1 MLNKLTS
8 SVSGIFVFLFLINIV
23 SRVLGFF
30 REILFAYF
38 FGTQQEFD
46 VYLIAAVVPTTIA
59 IVILYIG
66 QNYFIPA
73 FNSHKKNSE
82 NAIGFLKSNIFV
94 FFVTGLFLTVL
105 LFLLTPNIVS
115 VFINESDIE
124 YFNLAKD
131 IFKILLITLPVSAV
145 ISIISAY
152 YLAEMDFISPAISRL
167 FLNVAII
174 PVIWFSSQ
182 NIGIY
187 SISIGLAVGILLQFV
202 YLFLK
207 LKIKDKWKLI
217 SYVKNRKKL
226 GENFTSIILSI
237 IIIESISQL
246 YSLSDRFF
254 YSAVDSGGIAS
265 LNYATNIFMLPV
277 SIISVSIAT
286 IIFSKVS
293 EYFAGPS
300 NFDINHYISEFL
312 RVNLIIFLFAT
323 FTLLLFGDVIVKVIL
338 ERGKFDSTDSA
349 STFNLLKIYSISLLF
364 YSTYSLYN
372 KILYSAKLIK
382 QLLTITILGVML
394 KIIFNFLLVTE
405 LKQSGLALSTVISYM
420 FFFTSSNL
428 LIRFKLKIKSG
439 DNYIL
444 IALFYIVNILT
455 AYLFSSLISS
465 LLVITSFQRSM
476 VMLFTFAIVYIINL
490 VFTKDAILDYLKRI
504 RTSFQ

>member
-1 MLNKLTS
+1 
-8 SVSGIFVFLFLINIV
+8 
-23 SRVLGFF
+23 LGFF

-46 VYLIAAVVPTTIA
+46 VYLIAAVVPTTIS
-59 IVILYIG
+59 IIILYIG

-73 FNSHKKNSE
+73 YNSHKSSNKNS
-82 NAIGFLKSNIFV
+82 IDFFKSNVFV
-94 FFVTGLFLTVL
+94 FFVTGLFLTIL
-105 LFLLTPNIVS
+105 LFLFTPNIVS
-115 VFINESDIE
+115 IFINKSNTQ
-124 YFNLAKD
+124 YFNLATD
-131 IFKILLITLPVSAV
+131 IFRILLITLPVSAV

-152 YLAEMDFISPAISRL
+152 YLAEMDFVSPAISRL

-187 SISIGLAVGILLQFV
+187 SISIGIAIGILLQFI

-207 LKIKDKWKLI
+207 LKIKDKWIPI
-217 SYVKNRKKL
+217 SYVKNRSKL
-226 GENFTSIILSI
+226 GKDFTSVILSI

-254 YSAVDSGGIAS
+254 YSSVDSGGIAS

-300 NFDINHYISEFL
+300 KFDINHYISEFL
-312 RVNLIIFLFAT
+312 RVNLVIFLFAT
-323 FTLLLFGDVIVKVIL
+323 FTLLLFGDVIVKIIL

-382 QLLTITILGVML
+382 QLLLITILGMMI
-394 KIIFNFLLVTE
+394 KIVFNFLLVTHF
-405 LKQSGLALSTVISYM
+405 KQSGLALSTVISYL

-428 LIRFKLKIKSG
+428 LIRYKLKIKSG

-465 LLVITSFQRSM
+465 LLILTNFQRSI
-476 VMLFTFAIVYIINL
+476 VMLLTFALVYIVNL
-490 VFTKDAILDYLKRI
+490 IFTKDNILDYLRRI